1 MKTTSI
7 AKRVQKIRRHID
19 REIPPHITQRLY
31 LQWSRNGKVHVY
43 CNVGMGYTGVAPWPS
58 SSSHKDLDP
67 PPMFTAHY
75 SDGWRKI
82 VGKILL
88 LVG

>member
-1 MKTTSI
+1 MRAPSI
-7 AKRVQKIRRHID
+7 KKRVQKIRHHID
-19 REIPPHITQRLY
+19 RKIPNHITQKLY
-31 LQWSRNGKVHVY
+31 LQWDKGGKVFVY
-43 CNVGMGYTGVAPWPS
+43 YRVNMGLRGFAPHA
-58 SSSHKDLDP
+58 SHDELDP
-67 PPMFTAHY
+67 PPLFTAHY